1 MIDLP
6 APVVE
11 TRDDGLMVVRD
22 DLLPGGT
29 KRRVLPSLMVEWPE
43 DEFVY
48 AGPASGFAQVA
59 GAYAARDVGKRW
71 TVFIAKRKVLHP
83 LTVEAVE
90 AGAQVVQVP
99 HGRLNVVQSK
109 ARAYCSMSGARYL
122 PLGFDLPE
130 FVTRL
135 TAVAR
140 GLDVAPAE
148 VWCVAGSGTLTRAL
162 QAAWPS
168 AAHHAVQVGQPPSTG
183 AACLHR
189 APEAF
194 SEAAAAPP
202 PFPSCPNYDAKA
214 WQFLEGH
221 HGPGTLFWNV
231 A

>member
-11 TRDDGLMVVRD
+11 DRDGLLVVRD

-29 KRRVLPSLMVEWPE
+29 KRRVLPSLMIEWPE
-43 DEFVY
+43 EEFVY

-71 TVFIAKRKVLHP
+71 TVFIAKRADLHP

-90 AGAQVVQVP
+90 AGANVVQVP
-99 HGRLNVVQSK
+99 YGRLNVVQSR
-109 ARAYCSMSGARYL
+109 ARAYCAMTGARYL

-130 FVTRL
+130 FITRM
-135 TAVAR
+135 TAIAAALPVE
-140 GLDVAPAE
+140 PAE

-162 QAAWPS
+162 QRAWPH
-168 AAHHAVQVGQPPSTG
+168 AAHHAVRVGQPPAV
-183 AACLHR
+183 AAARLHE
-189 APEAF
+189 AAEAF
-194 SEAAAAPP
+194 SDAARLPP

-214 WQFLEGH
+214 WQFLERLAS
-221 HGPGTLFWNV
+221 PGALFWNV

>member
-1 MIDLP
+1 MMLP
-6 APVVE
+6 DPVVE
-11 TRDDGLMVVRD
+11 DRGDLLVVRD

-59 GAYAARDVGKRW
+59 GAYAAGDVGKRW
-71 TVFIAKRKVLHP
+71 TVFLAKRKQLHP
-83 LTVEAVE
+83 LTVEAID
-90 AGAQVVQVP
+90 AGAHVVQVP
-99 HGRLNVVQSK
+99 YGRLNVVQSR
-109 ARAYCSMSGARYL
+109 ARAYCSMTGARFL

-135 TAVAR
+135 TALAVSLN
-140 GLDVAPAE
+140 LDPAE

-168 AAHHAVQVGQPPSTG
+168 AAHHAVQVGQPPIV
-183 AACLHR
+183 AAAALHR

-194 SEAAAAPP
+194 SAPATAPP

-214 WQFLEGH
+214 WQFLERH
-221 HGPGTLFWNV
+221 ASPGALFWNV